1 MQNKRIKEKIRVCH
15 IIYDLS
21 TAGAQTVVMNYLR
34 QIENNSEFEFVVLIR
49 GKYNAS
55 TYENEA
61 KEKGYKV
68 YYCNYEPW
76 LGNRFIR
83 PIVNWLKCQVMM
95 FREIRKIK
103 PDIIHTHL
111 ANIVPFVALPSLFTK
126 AKVKVHTLHSDPY
139 AVSKGLAVWTK
150 IALKYLGFFP
160 ICVTEDQAEKA
171 VKRYSINNYKVIH
184 NGLNIERYALV
195 ESKRSIR
202 ESLGIPEDAFVICT
216 VGSLYKTKNI
226 DFLIDVYAK
235 YKTVHSNAFLLI
247 VGDGVDRKILEQKC
261 EKLNLSGY
269 LFTGKRDDVER
280 MYKSMDVFMLTSL
293 FESSSI
299 VTVEAQ
305 LSGIRC
311 ILSEAIPKS
320 VIISDSVNRLSLN
333 DSIDYWIA
341 ALEEG
346 VVCEKKEN
354 EAEMFTIS
362 KMTEDTCHLYKCLLG
377 RKGNSDKAK
386 KSIC

>member
-1 MQNKRIKEKIRVCH
+1 M
-15 IIYDLS
+15 
-21 TAGAQTVVMNYLR
+21 
-34 QIENNSEFEFVVLIR
+34 
-49 GKYNAS
+49 
-55 TYENEA
+55 
-61 KEKGYKV
+61 
-68 YYCNYEPW
+68 
-76 LGNRFIR
+76 
-83 PIVNWLKCQVMM
+83 
-95 FREIRKIK
+95 
-103 PDIIHTHL
+103 
-111 ANIVPFVALPSLFTK
+111 
-126 AKVKVHTLHSDPY
+126 
-139 AVSKGLAVWTK
+139 
-150 IALKYLGFFP
+150 
-160 ICVTEDQAEKA
+160 
-171 VKRYSINNYKVIH
+171 
-184 NGLNIERYALV
+184 
-195 ESKRSIR
+195 
-202 ESLGIPEDAFVICT
+202 
-216 VGSLYKTKNI
+216 
-226 DFLIDVYAK
+226 
-235 YKTVHSNAFLLI
+235 
-247 VGDGVDRKILEQKC
+247 
-261 EKLNLSGY
+261 
-269 LFTGKRDDVER
+269 FTGKRDDVER